1 MDRQLLNRK
10 IQYYIRDVEQSIQ
23 EPIMTKTLGRM
34 PLDDAKAFFLLLPL
48 LNGEEWSEELHV
60 SALAVGAVHAAF
72 DIHDK
77 VDILDASSKEQQLM
91 VLSGDH
97 FSGIHYKLLA
107 SISDFAFITSMSEMI
122 GRINETKTN
131 LLMEE
136 VESVQALIQSM
147 TCIESGCISEFLN
160 TYGFSRYTKITQSAL
175 ALIWFSRKFSKNAIV
190 RYGWTGNSMSKTDV
204 EKAISV
210 LTTILQE
217 ELVSAEFLS
226 PFLKQEILRLAT
238 PLLGKPI

>member
-23 EPIMTKTLGRM
+23 EPIMTKTLGKM
-34 PLDDAKAFFLLLPL
+34 PLDNAKAFFLLLPF
-48 LNGEEWSEELHV
+48 LNGEKWSEELHV

-107 SISDFAFITSMSEMI
+107 SISDFTFITSMSEMI

-136 VESVQALIQSM
+136 FAGVQALIQSM
-147 TCIESGCISEFLN
+147 TYIESGCISEFLN
-160 TYGFSRYTKITQSAL
+160 TYGFSRYAKITELAL
-175 ALIWFSRKFSKNAIV
+175 ALIWFSRKHSNNPIV
-190 RYGWTGNSMSKTDV
+190 RYGWTGNSMNKADV
-204 EKAISV
+204 ETAISI
-210 LTTILQE
+210 LTTTLQE
-217 ELVSAEFLS
+217 ELVNAKFLS
-226 PFLKQEILRLAT
+226 PFLKQEIHRLAL